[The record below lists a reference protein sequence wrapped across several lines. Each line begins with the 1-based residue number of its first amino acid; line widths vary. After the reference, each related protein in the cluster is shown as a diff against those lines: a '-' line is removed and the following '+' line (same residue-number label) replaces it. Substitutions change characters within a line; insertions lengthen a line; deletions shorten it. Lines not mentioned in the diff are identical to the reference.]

1 MSDRCST
8 PPATPTQ
15 ADVDASCRVPLLA
28 LFSGAAL
35 WLLVAAVATVL
46 ASMSFHKPDLFADN
60 RWLSYGRI
68 LPFAKTALLYGFCL
82 PAALGIGIWLAA
94 RLSRAVL
101 VGRVVSIFATKLW
114 NVGVFIGAFAILCG
128 AGTGYEGFEMP
139 GYAGLLLFV
148 AAVVFGC
155 VTLLTIHRRTEKE
168 LYPTQWFIIGGVF
181 WFPWILST
189 ALCLLG
195 AHPVR
200 GVAQAVVHYWYLNN
214 LQLVVLGLFG
224 LGALFY
230 FVPKLAGGNLHS
242 RQLALFTFFTLI
254 LFGSWVGIPEGGP
267 LPAWLGVVSGI
278 AALFAL
284 IPALSV
290 VENLRRTCCFKASAP
305 EAKFFSF
312 AVMFFVLA
320 GVLNAVAALPGPGR
334 TLDFTLFR
342 AAQTQVLLLGFFS
355 LLALGGIYHILP
367 RIADLPWKRTGLIRL
382 NFWLA
387 LAGVVFIAVPF
398 LVGGWKQ
405 GVKLADPSVAFLD
418 IAKGTLMPIRLASL
432 GETLWALGALLF
444 AGNVF
449 GLVLARVRA
458 SAKPFV
464 AEVTTP
470 LAASEVKA

>member
-1 MSDRCST
+1 MSDCCSNT
-8 PPATPTQ
+8 QAPPTQ
-15 ADVDASCRVPLLA
+15 ADIDASCRVPLLA

-46 ASMSFHKPDLFADN
+46 ASMSFHKPDMFADKM
-60 RWLSYGRI
+60 WLSYGRI

-82 PAALGIGIWLAA
+82 PAAMGIGIWLAA

-101 VGRVVSIFATKLW
+101 VGRVVSTFATKLW
-114 NVGVFIGAFAILCG
+114 NIGVFIGAFGILCG
-128 AGTGYEGFEMP
+128 ASTGFEGFEMP

-148 AAVVFGC
+148 AAVVFGF
-155 VTLLTIHRRTEKE
+155 VTLLTIHRRTERE

-189 ALCLLG
+189 ALCLLS

-200 GVAQAVVHYWYLNN
+200 GVAQSAVHYWYLNN

-224 LGALFY
+224 LGAVFY
-230 FVPKLAGGNLHS
+230 FIPKLAGQNLHS
-242 RQLALFTFFTLI
+242 RHLALFTFFTLI

-267 LPAWLGVVSGI
+267 LPAWMGVLSGI
-278 AALFAL
+278 AAIFAL

-290 VENLRRTCCFKASAP
+290 VENLRRTCCFKSSAP
-305 EAKFFSF
+305 EARFFSF

-320 GVLNAVAALPGPGR
+320 SLLTAIGALPGLNR

-367 RIADLPWKRTGLIRL
+367 RVAGLSWKRTGLIRL

-387 LAGVVFIAVPF
+387 LAGVLFIAVPF
-398 LVGGWKQ
+398 IFGGWKQ
-405 GVKLADPSVAFLD
+405 GVKLNDPSVAFLD
-418 IAKGTLMPIRLASL
+418 IAKGTLMPIRMASL
-432 GETLWALGALLF
+432 GETLWALSTLLF
-444 AGNVF
+444 VGNVF

-470 LAASEVKA
+470 IGASEVKA